1 MSYETMTL
9 PEMQGVLLKA
19 RNSLD
24 AAINGGAMRS
34 VPLVKET
41 VATCAD
47 EMSKVIN
54 AMQQT
59 QQDEANAT
67 VARYQETKLIW
78 DALQQM
84 SDNRVED
91 VDGEPIPSP
100 VLDALLEKFD
110 AMFAA
115 PADANSKEA

>member
-1 MSYETMTL
+1 MTKHT
-9 PEMQGVLLKA
+9 V
-19 RNSLD
+19 SD
-24 AAINGGAMRS
+24 AS
-34 VPLVKET
+34 VKRYWEIRGTDKYKYHSWP
-41 VATCAD
+41 AF
-47 EMSKVIN
+47 
-54 AMQQT
+54 
-59 QQDEANAT
+59 EANAT